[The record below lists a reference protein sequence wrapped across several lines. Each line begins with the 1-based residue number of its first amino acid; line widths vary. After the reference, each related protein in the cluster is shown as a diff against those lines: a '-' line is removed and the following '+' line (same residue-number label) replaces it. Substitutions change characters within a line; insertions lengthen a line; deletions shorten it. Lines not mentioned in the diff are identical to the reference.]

1 MTALSGDRNTPER
14 SGSYR
19 TVPVAAGVILY
30 AGSQAAINAAGF
42 AVPDVVGP
50 EPEGCRPRRA
60 ACRQQRRRGRAKTVQ
75 LYAGIFRFDNS
86 SAGDA
91 ITRADITS
99 DCYGVDDQTVAK
111 TSASQHPGRSLE
123 KYSTWMPMASGSSST
138 EGDPWNSTHKH

>member
-19 TVPVAAGVILY
+19 SVPVAANVILY

-42 AVPDVVGP
+42 AVPMSSALNLKSAGRV
-50 EPEGCRPRRA
+50 E
-60 ACRQQRRRGRAKTVQ
+60 QRVDNRGGADGAQTVQ
-75 LYAGIFRFDNS
+75 IYAGIFRYDNS
-86 SAGDA
+86 SGGDA

-111 TSASQHPGRSLE
+111 TSASNTRSVAG
-123 KYSTWMPMASGSSST
+123 KVFDVDADGVWVKF
-138 EGDPWNSTHKH
+138 H